1 MSILKEFIYPTCILA
16 VVCLIISCALAVT
29 FKATD
34 PIIQEAIKN
43 DADFARTQVFTGDSN
58 FKKIELTVPIENCT
72 EIYKAMND
80 SGYVFTTTAKGF
92 GGTMSVMVG
101 IDADAKITGVK
112 LMTHNETPGL
122 GTKTAEPSFTEQFIG
137 IQTQEVDPQVDTI
150 SGATISS
157 NAFKR
162 AVETAFVAFEEVK
175 KGGQ

>member
-1 MSILKEFIYPTCILA
+1 MSVLKEFIYPTFVLA
-16 VVCLIISCALAVT
+16 VVCLVISCALAIT
-29 FKATD
+29 FKITD

-43 DADFARTQVFTGDSN
+43 DSDFARTQVFTGDSN
-58 FKKIELTVPIENCT
+58 FKRIELTVPVENCT
-72 EIYKAMND
+72 EIYKAAND
-80 SGYVFTTTAKGF
+80 SGYVFTTTANGF

-137 IQTQEVDPQVDTI
+137 IQTQEVDPEVDTI
-150 SGATISS
+150 SGATVSS

>member
-16 VVCLIISCALAVT
+16 VVCLIISSALAIT
-29 FKATD
+29 FKVTD
-34 PIIQEAIKN
+34 PIIQEAIKS

-58 FKKIELTVPIENCT
+58 FTKIELVTPVENCT
-72 EIYKAMND
+72 EIYKANNN
-80 SGYVFTTTAKGF
+80 SGYVFTTDAKGF
-92 GGTMSVMVG
+92 GGTMNVMVG

-122 GTKTAEPSFTEQFIG
+122 GTKTAEPNFTDQFIG
-137 IQTQEVDPQVDTI
+137 IQTQETDSKVDTI

-157 NAFKR
+157 NAFKK
-162 AVETAFVAFEEVK
+162 AVKTAFVAFEEVK